1 MKYLIWLVIVFAG
14 IWWLRQQ
21 RQTTSGD
28 TPEKTTQAT
37 RPKHGGPQ
45 VMVPC
50 AHCGAH
56 VPEADAVQG
65 KQGLYCSEAHR
76 QRQEG

>member
-1 MKYLIWLVIVFAG
+1 MKYLIWLVIVFAV
-14 IWWLRQQ
+14 IWWIRQQ
-21 RQTTSGD
+21 RQKPSDATGN
-28 TPEKTTQAT
+28 KTGKKANQTD
-37 RPKHGGPQ
+37 GGAQ

-56 VPEADAVQG
+56 MPQAEALEGRQG
-65 KQGLYCSEAHR
+65 VYCSEAHR

>member
-14 IWWLRQQ
+14 IWWIRQQ
-21 RQTTSGD
+21 RKSPSDNTSG
-28 TPEKTTQAT
+28 KTDKKSHRTQ
-37 RPKHGGPQ
+37 GGPQ
-45 VMVPC
+45 EMVPC

-56 VPEADAVQG
+56 VPEVDAAQG

-76 QRQEG
+76 QRQEV

>member
-1 MKYLIWLVIVFAG
+1 MKYLIWLVIVFAV
-14 IWWLRQQ
+14 IWWIRQQ
-21 RQTTSGD
+21 RQTPSDGSSHKSAQKTS
-28 TPEKTTQAT
+28 
-37 RPKHGGPQ
+37 PKDGEAL

-56 VPEADAVQG
+56 MPQADALQG
-65 KQGLYCSEAHR
+65 QHGLYCSEAHR